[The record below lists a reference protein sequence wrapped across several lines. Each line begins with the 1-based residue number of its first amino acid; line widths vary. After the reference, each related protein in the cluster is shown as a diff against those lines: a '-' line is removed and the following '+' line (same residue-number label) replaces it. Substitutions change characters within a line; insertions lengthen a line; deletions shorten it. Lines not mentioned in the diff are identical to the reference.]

1 MILAMDVGNTNI
13 EIGILNETPN
23 DYTIID
29 SIRYFTRVN
38 ITSDEFGMFLL
49 NWFSNIG
56 LDRKEIHSLVYS
68 SVVPPMNGIVKR
80 MYKKYFCGDV
90 LVVDESINAGI
101 VNSYRNPKEVGSDR
115 IVNATAVHALY
126 AKNAIVVD
134 MGTATTIDVVT
145 AGGNYLGGVIFP
157 GINTAS
163 QALRDK
169 ASRLPAISIHH
180 CTRILAE
187 DTASAIESGVYFSN
201 YYALDG
207 LIRGLAGEMGWTDY
221 VKVGTGGVT
230 NIFKETK
237 LFDAID
243 DELALKGMK
252 VIYDI
257 NR

>member
-13 EIGILNETPN
+13 EIGLLNETHG
-23 DYTIID
+23 DFTIID

-49 NWFSNIG
+49 NWLAHIDVN
-56 LDRKEIHSLVYS
+56 RREIHCLVYS

-80 MYKKYFCGDV
+80 MYKKYFSGDV
-90 LVVDESINAGI
+90 LVVDENINVGI
-101 VNSYRNPKEVGSDR
+101 VNSYRNPREVGSDR
-115 IVNATAVHALY
+115 IVNSTAVHTLY
-126 AKNAIVVD
+126 GKNAIVVD

-145 AGGNYLGGVIFP
+145 QDGRYLGGVIFP

-207 LIRGLAGEMGWTDY
+207 LIRGLAAEMGWTDY

-237 LFDAID
+237 LFDTID

-252 VIYDI
+252 VIFDI

>member
-23 DYTIID
+23 DFTIID

-49 NWFSNIG
+49 NWFSNIE

-68 SVVPPMNGIVKR
+68 SVVPPMNGIV
-80 MYKKYFCGDV
+80 
-90 LVVDESINAGI
+90 
-101 VNSYRNPKEVGSDR
+101 NSYRNPREVGSDR

-169 ASRLPAISIHH
+169 ASRLPAISVHH

-230 NIFKETK
+230 NICKETK

-252 VIYDI
+252 VIFDI

>member
-13 EIGILNETPN
+13 EMGLLNEAQG
-23 DYTIID
+23 DFTIID

-38 ITSDEFGMFLL
+38 ITSDEFGLFLL
-49 NWFSNIG
+49 NWLAHIG
-56 LDRKEIHSLVYS
+56 MNRNDIHSLVYS

-90 LVVDESINAGI
+90 LVVDENINVGI
-101 VNSYRNPKEVGSDR
+101 INSYRNPREVGSDR
-115 IVNATAVHALY
+115 IVNSTAVHTLY
-126 AKNAIVVD
+126 GKNAIVVD

-145 AGGNYLGGVIFP
+145 YDGRYLGGVIFP

-169 ASRLPAISIHH
+169 ASRLPAISIHR
-180 CTRILAE
+180 CTHILAE

-207 LIRGLAGEMGWTDY
+207 LIRGLAGEMEWTDY
-221 VKVGTGGVT
+221 IKVGTGGVT
-230 NIFKETK
+230 NIFKETG
-237 LFDAID
+237 LFDMID